1 LFLLPAQCS
10 IKVAITEVKA
20 SSTDDRGATMRVVTT
35 AFRVLEEVAVHQPV
49 GVSELARILGEPK
62 SNVQRALQALHEVGW
77 VEQEPGGTRRW
88 VQTTKLMALASRGGG
103 MSLRERAMPVMQEL
117 LERTDENIHLS
128 VRNERG
134 ITIVE
139 KLESSKVVRPHDPL
153 GLVAPL
159 HATST
164 GKAILAWSD
173 PAVLDDV
180 LAHGLEGFTSRTLV
194 EVDAL
199 HRELRA
205 IREAGYSI
213 NRGEWRDDIRGV
225 AAAVRDAD
233 GRARAAISVAVPA
246 HRLPDEEIPALGE
259 LVSRIV
265 GRLNAAI
272 PDAVLGA

>member
-1 LFLLPAQCS
+1 LFLLTAQCS

-20 SSTDDRGATMRVVTT
+20 SSTDGRGATMRVVTT

-49 GVSELARILGEPK
+49 GVSELARILDEPK
-62 SNVQRALQALHEVGW
+62 STVPARVAGPARGGLGGAGTGWDAALGTDHQADGAG
-77 VEQEPGGTRRW
+77 QPR
-88 VQTTKLMALASRGGG
+88 GG

-164 GKAILAWSD
+164 GKAILAWSE
-173 PAVLDDV
+173 PEVLDDV

-194 EVDAL
+194 DVDAL

-246 HRLPDEEIPALGE
+246 HRLPDEEMPALASWCPG
-259 LVSRIV
+259 SSGSSTPPFRT
-265 GRLNAAI
+265 RC
-272 PDAVLGA
+272 